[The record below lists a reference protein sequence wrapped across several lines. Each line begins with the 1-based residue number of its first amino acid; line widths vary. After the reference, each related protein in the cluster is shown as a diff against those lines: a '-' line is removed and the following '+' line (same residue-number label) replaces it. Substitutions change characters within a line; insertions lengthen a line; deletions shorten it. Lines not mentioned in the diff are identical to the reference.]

1 MSDIKNL
8 AVKKLNLL
16 NPEFYDL
23 VDDIVVANR
32 KIYLTLK
39 TNKSEVDKFT
49 KIKLQIEKAL
59 VGIEGIDSV
68 SVSLT
73 AHSESKQSTSDLRD
87 VTKGVS
93 QVKYI
98 ISVASGKGGVGK
110 STTSI
115 NLAIAIS
122 QLGHKVGLL
131 DADIYGPSIPKLIG
145 HKQKPKV
152 SKTGSILPIEKYGIS
167 LMSIG
172 FLVPEDTPMIWR
184 GPMVISAVNQ
194 MLNDVQWGELD
205 FLIVDMPPGT
215 GDVQLTMAQKVPISG
230 AVIVSTP
237 QDLALIDAKKG
248 IEMFKKVNVPI
259 LGMIENMSLFIC
271 PHCRNESHIFGLEGA
286 KLESKKQNVDFL
298 GDIPLE
304 IDLRESSDNGKPI
317 MYSNSES
324 SVSKK
329 FLHIARS
336 VVKKMDNK
344 SKINTPNIVIN

>member
-8 AVKKLNLL
+8 AVKKLNSL

-73 AHSESKQSTSDLRD
+73 AHSDLKQSTSDLRD
-87 VTKGVS
+87 VKKGVS

-145 HKQKPKV
+145 HKQKPKI
-152 SKTGSILPIEKYGIS
+152 SKTGSILPIEKYDIS

-172 FLVPEDTPMIWR
+172 FLVPDDTPMIWR

-271 PHCRNESHIFGLEGA
+271 PHCRNESHIFGFEGA
-286 KLESKKQNVDFL
+286 KLESKN
-298 GDIPLE
+298 
-304 IDLRESSDNGKPI
+304 R
-317 MYSNSES
+317 M
-324 SVSKK
+324 
-329 FLHIARS
+329 
-336 VVKKMDNK
+336 
-344 SKINTPNIVIN
+344 